1 MVIYLQFEEDEQ
13 KSRLPGYSLDD
24 QVVIEAKEK
33 GRELFAHLSLSER
46 KQTLDDKV
54 YYHTVLQIRGGIRDN
69 FDNLG
74 IIFLIPP

>member
-1 MVIYLQFEEDEQ
+1 MCFILITQPVFDLTDLPIFLQFEEEDEMSQQ

-54 YYHTVLQIRGGIRDN
+54 
-69 FDNLG
+69 F
-74 IIFLIPP
+74 

>member
-1 MVIYLQFEEDEQ
+1 MTFALRNQVNQVKLLLWSYDHLFYNYFQLEEEEQ

-54 YYHTVLQIRGGIRDN
+54 LVC
-69 FDNLG
+69 
-74 IIFLIPP
+74 II

>member
-1 MVIYLQFEEDEQ
+1 MIVPRRQVLKSQLILCHISLHIQLEEDEQ

-54 YYHTVLQIRGGIRDN
+54 YIYLA
-69 FDNLG
+69 
-74 IIFLIPP
+74 